1 MLKEAMRKQ
10 REDREASAD
19 IAERRDVRMSRQRKL
34 MHTKELHKVF
44 VAFLLIIAIISAGLC
59 AFLRFLHSYSL

>member
-10 REDREASAD
+10 RDDREASAD

-34 MHTKELHKVF
+34 MHTKELHKV
-44 VAFLLIIAIISAGLC
+44 
-59 AFLRFLHSYSL
+59 